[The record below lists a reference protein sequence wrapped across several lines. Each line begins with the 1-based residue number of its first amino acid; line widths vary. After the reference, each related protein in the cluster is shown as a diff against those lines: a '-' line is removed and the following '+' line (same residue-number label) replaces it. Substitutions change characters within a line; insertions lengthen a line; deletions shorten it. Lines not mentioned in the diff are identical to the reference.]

1 MIGSMVEIYNIEIK
15 SNSDYT
21 PKMQYSK
28 ELLLVHPLVSFP
40 LGTVQDR
47 GSSIF

>member
-1 MIGSMVEIYNIEIK
+1 MIGTTVEIYIIEIK
-15 SNSDYT
+15 SNSDYR
-21 PKMQYSK
+21 PQMQYSK
-28 ELLLVHPLVSFP
+28 ELLLVHPVVSFP